1 MTKSGISGRKDNNSS
16 HRGRSSEGL
25 RGRTP
30 RVARKKEPGVPHQ
43 GACPPGNGKSGFEN
57 EEDRR
62 HSAKFG
68 YDQFPR
74 FTPPREVPKSEAAA
88 RFPERTLAAVLAR
101 RSARREAAISSP
113 PDQASKSSWR
123 YSMNRPTL

>member
-1 MTKSGISGRKDNNSS
+1 MAERITILRTDARGRRAEGCARRGLARKGGPDGPHEGARPPRNGRSGI
-16 HRGRSSEGL
+16 
-25 RGRTP
+25 P
-30 RVARKKEPGVPHQ
+30 Q
-43 GACPPGNGKSGFEN
+43 N
-57 EEDRR
+57 EEERR
-62 HSAKFG
+62 RSPRFG

-88 RFPERTLAAVLAR
+88 RLPERTLAAVLAR

-113 PDQASKSSWR
+113 PHQASKSSWW